1 MHLSLAQSLQGN
13 LSKKEETYFVSKLEL
28 LLRKAMSPTLKLV
41 RGEIENIQYN
51 SLDINRQSNIHM
63 ELLTKIQYKILPLES
78 GQGFSMIWPCYLVF
92 DSRTDEKDSNLA

>member
-1 MHLSLAQSLQGN
+1 MPISVELPDSLLHQI
-13 LSKKEETYFVSKLEL
+13 KLEL

-63 ELLTKIQYKILPLES
+63 ELLTKIQYKILLLES
-78 GQGFSMIWPCYLVF
+78 GQGFSMI
-92 DSRTDEKDSNLA
+92 

>member
-1 MHLSLAQSLQGN
+1 
-13 LSKKEETYFVSKLEL
+13 
-28 LLRKAMSPTLKLV
+28 MSPTLKLV

-78 GQGFSMIWPCYLVF
+78 GQGFSMI
-92 DSRTDEKDSNLA
+92 